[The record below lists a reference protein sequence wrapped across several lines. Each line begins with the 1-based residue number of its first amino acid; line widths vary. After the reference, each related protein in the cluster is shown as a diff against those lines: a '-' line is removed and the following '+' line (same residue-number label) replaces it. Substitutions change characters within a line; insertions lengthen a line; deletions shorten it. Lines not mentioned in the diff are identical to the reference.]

1 MGPIS
6 VMIKPA
12 GGLCNMRCKYCFYQ
26 DEMVN
31 RAEPGSGIMS
41 EATLE
46 AVLKKVLAH
55 AEHRCVIAFQG
66 GEPTLAGL
74 DFFRRVVE
82 LEKRYNVNRCTIDN
96 AIQTNGLA
104 ISHEWA
110 AFFAENRFLVG
121 VSLDGIK
128 EQHDRYRLDAQG
140 KGTFGRVLE
149 NIRILEKHHVDF
161 NILTVVTG
169 PMARHCRKAHNFF
182 KEQGFSYQQYI
193 PCIDPLGEV
202 RGSQAWSLTPKA
214 MEQYLKT
221 TFDCWYLDAKAGNA
235 PYNRYF
241 DDLLQI
247 LAHRRPGSCTLQGGC
262 PAQLVVE
269 ADGSVYPCDF
279 YALDPW
285 KLGNLNDHSMEEI
298 LASRERSGFSRIRP
312 HPDCLQ
318 CKWAFLCR
326 GGCRRDR
333 SQEITGPLGKNY
345 YCESYQHFFE
355 YAYPRLLEIARGG
368 TV

>member
-26 DEMVN
+26 DELAN
-31 RAEPGSGIMS
+31 RDAPGGGIMTP
-41 EATLE
+41 ETLE
-46 AVLKKVLAH
+46 QVLRKILAG
-55 AEHRCVIAFQG
+55 AAHRCVIAFQG

-96 AIQTNGLA
+96 AIQTNGLCLNE
-104 ISHEWA
+104 EWA
-110 AFFAENRFLVG
+110 AFLAENHFLVG
-121 VSLDGIK
+121 VSLDGTK

-140 KGTFGRVLE
+140 NDTFDRVME
-149 NIRILEKHHVDF
+149 HIRLLEKHHVNF

-169 PMARHCRKAHNFF
+169 PMAKHAGKTHRFF
-182 KEQGFSYQQYI
+182 RDQGFDYRQYI
-193 PCIDPLGEV
+193 PCIDPLGEA
-202 RGSQAWSLTPKA
+202 RGNQEWSLTPKG

-221 TFDCWYLDAKAGNA
+221 TFDGWFQEAKAGKMT
-235 PYNRYF
+235 YDRYF

-247 LAHRRPGSCTLQGGC
+247 LRHQRPGACTLQGGC

-285 KLGNLNDHSMEEI
+285 KLGDLNDHSMEEI
-298 LASRERSGFSRIRP
+298 LASRERSGFSQIRP

-333 SQEITGPLGKNY
+333 SQEITGPLEKNY

-368 TV
+368 TL